1 MNYKVINLNEQ
12 VCTQLDTLNEL
23 ENRINLLDQAQ
34 GNHTKVLGKI
44 EDKIDR
50 ITWFLLGQ
58 TASACVALIIILVR

>member
-1 MNYKVINLNEQ
+1 M
-12 VCTQLDTLNEL
+12 QLDTLNEL

-34 GNHTKVLGKI
+34 SSHSNLLGKI

-58 TASACVALIIILVR
+58 TASACIALIIILIK